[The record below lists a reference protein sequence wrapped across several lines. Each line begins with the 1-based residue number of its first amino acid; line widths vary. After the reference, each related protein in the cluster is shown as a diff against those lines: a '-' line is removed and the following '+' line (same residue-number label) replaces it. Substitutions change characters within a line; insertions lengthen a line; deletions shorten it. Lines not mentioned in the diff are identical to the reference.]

1 MLKKKIL
8 PLIVFFVFIL
18 TAWLILKNPPDTK
31 KQVAQPKALTVE
43 VIPLTKAQV
52 QVEIDSFG
60 TVKPRT
66 QSVLFPQVTG
76 QIKRISPSFR
86 EGGFFKKGDTL
97 VQLDTRDLAAEVKIA
112 ESSLL
117 SAKQR
122 LSEEEARVKQAALDW
137 ARLGNKEAAPDLVL
151 RKPQLQAAMANVLSA
166 EAGLE
171 KAKLALERASIKAP
185 FDGRVL
191 SKSVDVGQVVTP
203 STSLATIYATDYV
216 EVRLPI
222 KNKDLPFLAIEDARR
237 KPNQDKRALPKV
249 TFYSDLVDRQSW
261 QGAVVRA
268 ESALDANAQQ
278 LFVVAQI
285 DDPYGVNAEGA
296 LTLKIGQY
304 VTAVIQGKV
313 INNAFEIPNEAIY
326 QNSYIYLLKKGKL
339 IRTPITITWQND
351 KKTVVTQG
359 LKAGDKLVTT
369 PLGDVL
375 SGTPANIK
383 Q

>member
-8 PLIVFFVFIL
+8 PIVVFFVFIL
-18 TAWLILKNPPDTK
+18 TAWLILKHPPDTT

-43 VIPLTKAQV
+43 VMPLTKTQV

-117 SAKQR
+117 QAKQR
-122 LSEEEARVKQAALDW
+122 LSEEEARVKQAAFDW

-313 INNAFEIPNEAIY
+313 IHNAFEIPNEAIY

-339 IRTPITITWQND
+339 IRTPIKITWQND

-375 SGTPANIK
+375 SGTPAHIK